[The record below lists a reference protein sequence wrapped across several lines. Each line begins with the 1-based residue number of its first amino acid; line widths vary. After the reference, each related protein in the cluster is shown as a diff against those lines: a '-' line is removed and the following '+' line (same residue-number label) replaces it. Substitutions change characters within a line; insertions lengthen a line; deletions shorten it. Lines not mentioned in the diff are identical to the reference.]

1 MLFAV
6 NETNFQPEVLEDSR
20 PVLVHFWTPWCGLC
34 RLTNPTL
41 TALRQGSNESIKL
54 VSINADENFK
64 IANYYRLRNLPTIM
78 LFHNGKL
85 IKKLD
90 NLDSRDRLKAALEE
104 LMSNKQYL
112 VS

>member
-1 MLFAV
+1 MIFAV
-6 NETNFQPEVLEDSR
+6 NETNFQREVLEASR
-20 PVLVHFWTPWCGLC
+20 PVLLHFWTPWCGLC
-34 RLTNPTL
+34 HLTTPTL
-41 TALRQGSNESIKL
+41 KAFQKDSNQSIKL

-64 IANYYRLRNLPTIM
+64 LANFYRLRNLPTIM

-104 LMSNKQYL
+104 LMSNPQYL
-112 VS
+112 AS